1 MVQPK
6 DLTLEQKEK
15 HLSEIIS
22 EKLEQDIAKDWWPQN
37 IHINQIEKTTFFIDF

>member
-1 MVQPK
+1 MVQSK

-22 EKLEQDIAKDWWPQN
+22 EICRNLMDFD
-37 IHINQIEKTTFFIDF
+37 EKIMKFNKN